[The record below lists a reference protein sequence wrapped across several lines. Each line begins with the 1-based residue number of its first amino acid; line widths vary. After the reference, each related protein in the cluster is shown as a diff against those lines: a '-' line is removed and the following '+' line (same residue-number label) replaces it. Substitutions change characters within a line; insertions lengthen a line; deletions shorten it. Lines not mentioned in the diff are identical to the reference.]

1 MRAAK
6 FFAPLAL
13 FLSSA
18 AALAPTKSP
27 STKGFGGRMA
37 WSTRRQSPAA
47 SSNRTPSSAYPMV
60 ASVISYFSDVAQTRQ
75 VSEIKGLWWAAD
87 QTLFMQTP
95 GSGSK
100 PETYRYLRM
109 VDRNTVRME
118 NVEVNLS
125 AECPDD
131 GTQVDSRVV
140 MQQSKLPAH
149 RGSAPDRQ
157 HARQHQPKGVWL
169 GHSLHP
175 DPGLCDG
182 QVRRC
187 RSAPRANDT
196 PFITSSSRSEP
207 DPIGLPMW

>member
-13 FLSSA
+13 LLSSA
-18 AALAPTKSP
+18 AALAANEVPIDKDLVGEWRGQHDAKPGCKFESHTIKRLP
-27 STKGFGGRMA
+27 NGRF
-37 WSTRRQSPAA
+37 
-47 SSNRTPSSAYPMV
+47 
-60 ASVISYFSDVAQTRQ
+60 VISYFSDVAQTRQ

-100 PETYRYLRM
+100 PETYRYYM

-140 MQQSKLPAH
+140 MQQ
-149 RGSAPDRQ
+149 
-157 HARQHQPKGVWL
+157 
-169 GHSLHP
+169 
-175 DPGLCDG
+175 
-182 QVRRC
+182 
-187 RSAPRANDT
+187 
-196 PFITSSSRSEP
+196 E
-207 DPIGLPMW
+207 